1 MNHLYS
7 TVLSVSIVLL
17 ASGCSNN
24 EADLEEIKRPK
35 VHQVVDAD
43 LIVEENKTEVAPEEL
58 PYVYDNVD
66 ATRQKNLENNQDNGN
81 YLNQQ
86 TEQSKAVAEAL
97 QLKRK

>member
-1 MNHLYS
+1 MNHLRS
-7 TVLSVSIVLL
+7 TLLSVGIVLL

-24 EADLEEIKRPK
+24 EAEPGKIKRPK

-43 LIVEENKTEVAPEEL
+43 LIVEENKTQVNPGKL

-66 ATRQKNLENNQDNGN
+66 ATRQKDLNNNQDNGI
-81 YLNQQ
+81 YLNEQ